1 MFYTEMKR
9 PGRLYAERFIR
20 PHLAAVDERLTDPR
34 VNCLSQARIAARALD
49 QADDD
54 TLTLCS
60 LLEKIRVVSAMEKE
74 GWFDKF
80 FSLVTELDLVPKLI
94 KYLTHPDPWVRNEA
108 AWIHSNIGAG
118 SAVGCD
124 VLEKHDIM
132 TKIIDCLRSTPEEE
146 TKLSCIWAVANFAGD
161 SDKRRQA
168 ILNST
173 FPTVFVSMLREQG
186 DKFSKKTINNCC
198 WTIRNLFRKGELGT
212 LPKELKLPLVKFAL
226 QHLATGDDEARTGL
240 LIYLDGIVTKDIK
253 MLSYTASTMDYS
265 ILPQLFDANK
275 KSVFTSA
282 IRLVGSLGTGIDQDV
297 EPLVVH
303 NVIEELLRLAAIPAM
318 DKTQLKE
325 IFWALSNIA
334 AGPQR
339 HKQRM
344 IECGTVKTM
353 KSLLDKCAN
362 DDIAREAAYVIA
374 NLVDS
379 ASQGQIK
386 QVVLDGGMILLETM
400 LASNE
405 ARTLVV
411 VLEGL
416 RVIFKA
422 CEGEKL
428 EFERQGHLD
437 RLEQLQLHA
446 NQHVYAAAISLL
458 EECFSADEGSEAE
471 EANANKQADV
481 SSK

>member
-1 MFYTEMKR
+1 MKR
-9 PGRLYAERFIR
+9 AGKLYAERYIR
-20 PHLAAVDERLTDPR
+20 PHLAAVDERQTAPR
-34 VNCLSQARIAARALD
+34 VDCLSQARIAARALD

-54 TLTLCS
+54 TLTLYN
-60 LLEKIRVVSAMEKE
+60 LLQKVRVVSAMEKE

-80 FSLVTELDLVPKLI
+80 LSLVTELDLVPKLA
-94 KYLTHPDPWVRNEA
+94 KYLTHEDHWIRNET
-108 AWIHSNIGAG
+108 AWIYSNIGVG
-118 SAVGCD
+118 SAAGCD

-132 TKIIDCLRSTPEEE
+132 TKIIDCLRNTPEEE

-173 FPTVFVSMLREQG
+173 FPTVFVIMLREQG
-186 DKFSKKTINNCC
+186 DKLAKKTINNCC
-198 WTIRNLFRKGELGT
+198 WTIGNLFRKGELGT
-212 LPKELKLPLVKFAL
+212 LPKELKLPLVNFAL
-226 QHLATGDDEARTGL
+226 QYLGSDNAEACTEL
-240 LIYLDGIVTKDIK
+240 LIYLDGIVSKDNE

-265 ILPQLFDANK
+265 ILPQLFDPNRKA
-275 KSVFTSA
+275 VFTFTT
-282 IRLVGSLGTGIDQDV
+282 RLVGSLCTGTDQDV
-297 EPLVVH
+297 EPLVAH

-318 DKTQLKE
+318 GKTQLKE

-344 IECGTVKTM
+344 IECGAVKTM

-362 DDIAREAAYVIA
+362 DDVAREAAYVIG

-379 ASQGQIK
+379 ASQEQIK
-386 QVVLDGGMILLETM
+386 QVVLDGGMSLLETM

-405 ARTLVV
+405 ARTLIV

-416 RVIFKA
+416 KTIFKA
-422 CEGEKL
+422 CEGAKL

-437 RLEQLQLHA
+437 RIEQLQSHTS
-446 NQHVYAAAISLL
+446 QSVYAAAVSLI
-458 EECFSADEGSEAE
+458 EECFSVDEGNEAE
-471 EANANKQADV
+471 EANTGNKANV
-481 SSK
+481 PSE